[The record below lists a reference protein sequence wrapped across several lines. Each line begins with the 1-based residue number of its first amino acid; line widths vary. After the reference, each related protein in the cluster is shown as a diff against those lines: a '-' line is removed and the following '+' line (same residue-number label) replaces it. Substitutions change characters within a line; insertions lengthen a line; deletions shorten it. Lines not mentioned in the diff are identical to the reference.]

1 MKTYREQLDIAERE
15 GLSIFDLT
23 CGQEVKDALLEV
35 GAPEL
40 DKEFDAINSEFKAE
54 MYLTA
59 REKRYKTVA
68 EKAENVANTY
78 KVELERARTK
88 PPVEKIVTKR

>member
-35 GAPEL
+35 EVPEL
-40 DKEFDAINSEFKAE
+40 DKEFESLCWHTGEAYLKIEDAKIYEAAIAIVKLRKDG
-54 MYLTA
+54 Y
-59 REKRYKTVA
+59 
-68 EKAENVANTY
+68 TY
-78 KVELERARTK
+78 KQIGDNRYAL
-88 PPVEKIVTKR
+88 VEKYIG

>member
-35 GAPEL
+35 EDPEL
-40 DKEFDAINSEFKAE
+40 DKEFENLCWQTGETYLKIEDAKIYEAAIAIVKLRKDG
-54 MYLTA
+54 Y
-59 REKRYKTVA
+59 
-68 EKAENVANTY
+68 TY
-78 KVELERARTK
+78 KQISDNRYAL
-88 PPVEKIVTKR
+88 VEKYIG

>member
-40 DKEFDAINSEFKAE
+40 DKEFENLCWQTGEAYLKIEDAKIYEAAIAIVKLRKDG
-54 MYLTA
+54 Y
-59 REKRYKTVA
+59 
-68 EKAENVANTY
+68 TY
-78 KVELERARTK
+78 KQISDNRYAL
-88 PPVEKIVTKR
+88 VEKHIG